1 MREPSAKF
9 FGMAFSR
16 RIVARLV
23 VAVLAISLSS
33 QLLEGQA
40 MRCMDMNRAMS
51 SAHMQH
57 SHDAASVSSSDKQS
71 ERAPQS
77 SSSCLLNTLCLNAPA
92 ILVSAPVSF
101 EAPLVAVVIDFGAA
115 APAAQ
120 SHRPDSPPPKI

>member
-1 MREPSAKF
+1 
-9 FGMAFSR
+9 MAFSR

-40 MRCMDMNRAMS
+40 MRCMEMNRAMS
-51 SAHMQH
+51 SAHVQH
-57 SHDAASVSSSDKQS
+57 SPDAASVSSHDKQS
-71 ERAPQS
+71 GRTPQ

-101 EAPLVAVVIDFGAA
+101 EAPLVPVVIDFGAA
-115 APAAQ
+115 ATTVQ
-120 SHRPDSPPPKI
+120 SPRPDSPPPRI